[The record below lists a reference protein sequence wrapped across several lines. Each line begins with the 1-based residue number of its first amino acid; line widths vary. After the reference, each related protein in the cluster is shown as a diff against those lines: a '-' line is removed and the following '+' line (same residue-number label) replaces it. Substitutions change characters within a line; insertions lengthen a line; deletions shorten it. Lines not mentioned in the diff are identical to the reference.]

1 MKHCLVVLL
10 LVFGIFVNACA
21 DSRAAD
27 ALQAEYSADDS
38 LCFEKVMI
46 LLDEEPSLPAPD
58 MLVKTALSFLG
69 TPYEAGLLE
78 NGPETLLIETSG
90 TDCIL
95 FVEMCL
101 ALTHTF
107 RSGDRTFG
115 RFVGETARLRYR
127 EGVADSYA
135 SRLHYTSE
143 WISKAE
149 KRGILSEITER
160 MGGKSLKQE
169 FSFMSTHPESYRQ
182 LKEDSSLVGKIA
194 AVERELSAKQYFY
207 IPKAELPRRVSDI
220 RTGDI
225 VCFTSTVKGLDI
237 AHIGIALEKDGILT
251 FIHASSDAGK
261 VIINETPLVE
271 YTNGVR
277 NQSGVRILRLT
288 L

>member
-1 MKHCLVVLL
+1 MKHCLAILISI
-10 LVFGIFVNACA
+10 FGIFVNACA
-21 DSRAAD
+21 SSHAAD

-38 LCFEKVMI
+38 LCFEKIMRI
-46 LLDEEPSLPAPD
+46 LDEEPSLCAPEL
-58 MLVKTALSFLG
+58 LVKTALSFLG
-69 TPYEAGLLE
+69 TPYETGLLE
-78 NGPETLLIETSG
+78 NGPETLLIETSK

-101 ALTHTF
+101 ALVQTYL
-107 RSGDRTFG
+107 SGERTFG
-115 RFVGETARLRYR
+115 RFAGETAQLRYR
-127 EGVADSYA
+127 EGIADNYA

-149 KRGILSEITER
+149 SRGILSEITAQN
-160 MGGKSLKQE
+160 GGKALNQE
-169 FSFMSTHPESYRQ
+169 FFFMSTHPESYRQ
-182 LKEDSSLVGKIA
+182 LKEDTSLVRKIA
-194 AVERELSAKQYFY
+194 DVERELSAKEYSF
-207 IPKAELPRRVSDI
+207 IPKAELPQHISDI

-237 AHIGIALEKDGILT
+237 AHIGIALKKDGILT
-251 FIHASSDAGK
+251 FIHASSAAGK

-277 NQSGVRILRLT
+277 SQSGVRILRLT